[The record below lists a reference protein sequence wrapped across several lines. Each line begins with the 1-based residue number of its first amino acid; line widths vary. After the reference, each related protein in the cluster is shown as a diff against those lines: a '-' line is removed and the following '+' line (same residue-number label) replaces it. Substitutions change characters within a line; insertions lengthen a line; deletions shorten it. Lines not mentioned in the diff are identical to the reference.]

1 MLEFFQRIECGYPS
15 KRGLKIGRRLGRDD
29 FIRTSPFLREKGR
42 HPLFYW
48 GVYSDYEVVNVG
60 VDRPYIKAR
69 FPETSS
75 NGQARPYRPLV
86 DTPYLFQEFARI
98 AEQRDPEKS
107 LLRWIAKY
115 GLLGLCQ
122 RDIESYEEASEGP
135 YPDVA
140 IPPILYDDAGGPGET
155 LDAVWNEVQWAN
167 ESLNLYEAA
176 LSKDGEKLESL
187 FYGFFY
193 EDEEPK
199 EPNQKRRYSIDR
211 RKEISANGIDWLVHR
226 ALGFVWEMVQDNLR
240 VFTYPYV
247 HLASDRVT
255 DEGVVSWHRLTP
267 DRLVA
272 SWKPNNLLGAMYL
285 QFFGLIPSA
294 DGLSHCKQ
302 CGKIISYGPPF
313 PEEGGIKPRK
323 PRSDKVF
330 CSKRCQQNYHYHHR
344 TKLKRQ
350 PQT

>member
-1 MLEFFQRIECGYPS
+1 M
-15 KRGLKIGRRLGRDD
+15 GRRLGRED
-29 FIRTSPFLREKGR
+29 FVKTSPYLREKGH

-48 GVYSDYEVVNVG
+48 GVYSGYEVVDT
-60 VDRPYIKAR
+60 DRPYLKAR
-69 FPETSS
+69 SS
-75 NGQARPYRPLV
+75 LLTPNRQARPYRPLI

-122 RDIESYEEASEGP
+122 RPEESYEEASEWA

-140 IPPILYDDAGGPGET
+140 FAPILYDAAGGPGET
-155 LDAVWNEVQWAN
+155 LDAVWNEVQGAN
-167 ESLNLYEAA
+167 EALNLYEAA
-176 LSKDGEKLESL
+176 LSRDGEKLESL

-193 EDEEPK
+193 QDEEPQ
-199 EPNQKRRYSIDR
+199 EPNQKRQYSR
-211 RKEISANGIDWLVHR
+211 EKREEISAEGIDRLVNR
-226 ALGFVWEMVQDNLR
+226 ALVFVWLTVQDPLR

-255 DEGVVSWHRLTP
+255 DEGVISCHRLTP

-285 QFFGLIPSA
+285 QFFGLITSA

-344 TKLKRQ
+344 TKPKRQ